1 MKIRLLLPLLLA
13 APVLPVSLHAQAPAP
28 KPAPAK
34 GPADLALD
42 EFNKLRN
49 APASKTQAGF
59 TPFIAAGIAYVTQF
73 PTHNQIGT
81 VVGQLGGFAFG
92 IDAKQPALRASYV
105 SLLTLE
111 VTNAKYKEGVTD
123 PAKAALAAID
133 AAVAD
138 YEMRA
143 NPTRE
148 TLATLR
154 EKIDALT
161 ETPGSTRFL
170 AERERSYAHLL
181 QMTNQAARAEEQL
194 QKLAKHADK
203 GISDMAKAEL
213 NMLDV
218 KKKPFELKFT
228 GIDGKETDLAQLR
241 GKVVALYFWA
251 STNKQSLD
259 QIDQLKLIHS
269 DYRKKGFEIVTVCY
283 DKAED
288 REKVMKAIKD
298 ARISFPVHFDGTGNK
313 VAFAGKLGAWSAP
326 RLMLFDQK
334 GILQT
339 PPINNRLEANLP
351 LNQLEGQ
358 VKRLL
363 NIK

>member
-1 MKIRLLLPLLLA
+1 MNTRLIVSLMLV
-13 APVLPVSLHAQAPAP
+13 APVLPVALHAQAPAA

-34 GPADLALD
+34 SPADLAVD
-42 EFNKLRN
+42 AFNKVRN

-59 TPFIAAGIAYVTQF
+59 TELIATGMAYVTAH
-73 PTHNQIGT
+73 PTHGQINT
-81 VVGQLGGFAFG
+81 VVNQLGSFALG

-105 SLLTLE
+105 SLLSLE
-111 VTNAKYKEGVTD
+111 VTNARYKEGVTD
-123 PAKAALAAID
+123 PVKAALAAID

-143 NPTRE
+143 NPNRE

-161 ETPGSTRFL
+161 EAPGSNRFL
-170 AERERSYAHLL
+170 ADRERSYAHL
-181 QMTNQAARAEEQL
+181 MIMVNQTAKAEEQL

-213 NMLDV
+213 NTINV
-218 KKKPFELKFT
+218 KKAPFELKFT
-228 GIDGKETDLAQLR
+228 GIDGKETDLAQMR
-241 GKVVALYFWA
+241 GKVVALYIWS

-259 QIDQLKLIHS
+259 QVERLKLIHS
-269 DYRKKGFEIVTVCY
+269 DYRKKGFEVVTVSY

-298 ARISFPVHFDGTGNK
+298 ARINFPVHFDGTGNK

-339 PPINNRLEANLP
+339 PAINNRLEANIP